1 MASESG
7 GRLAYEK
14 PEASHYCLND
24 WRLVLKRILEAVVV
38 IALEGFGV
46 LLDEIQDE
54 NTKLEILGKTA
65 KQGSLIAV
73 LELVGQLSEVCRIVV
88 AAL

>member
-7 GRLAYEK
+7 GCLASSKTSK
-14 PEASHYCLND
+14 PS
-24 WRLVLKRILEAVVV
+24 
-38 IALEGFGV
+38 
-46 LLDEIQDE
+46 EIQDE
-54 NTKLEILGKTA
+54 NTKLEILGKTS